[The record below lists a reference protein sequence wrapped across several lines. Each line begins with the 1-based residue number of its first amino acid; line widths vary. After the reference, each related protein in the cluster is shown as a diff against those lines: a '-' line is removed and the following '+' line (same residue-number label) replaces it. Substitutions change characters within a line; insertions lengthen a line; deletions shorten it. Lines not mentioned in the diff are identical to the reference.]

1 MTDII
6 TDIRQ
11 RHLEAF
17 ERALADIS
25 EDSVTTQTV
34 SISNTVRVAMKAGW
48 LSAGFD
54 EAALGDLTFDELF
67 KLARAIREA
76 YEAATHLS
84 D

>member
-25 EDSVTTQTV
+25 EDSVTTQTL
-34 SISNTVRVAMKAGW
+34 SISNTVRVAIKAGW
-48 LSAGFD
+48 LPGFD